1 MLLARSVK
9 RPDEAMS
16 CDWCCSAPMLDRSQR
31 SCGVFSAGRGP
42 PQSRSPCASER
53 PGRRSRRPRRRRKE
67 GLQPPRPRS
76 RRLAWAIPAISVP
89 TLAPPCVESDRQF
102 GTRHGQ
108 TDLALHHRSEF
119 EQRPHTLRKRRGSG
133 GGGAEG
139 ERRGRDSNPRTRG
152 CPANSFQG
160 CRIQPLCHPS
170 RMTRPKVVDFPAPLK
185 SSMAAAR
192 GHARAAVGHA
202 ARC

>member
-1 MLLARSVK
+1 MTGVALLRCSTGVRDLAAYFRREEAHLNLGVLVL
-9 RPDEAMS
+9 RNAPGDDREDHVDDEKKD
-16 CDWCCSAPMLDRSQR
+16 C
-31 SCGVFSAGRGP
+31 
-42 PQSRSPCASER
+42 
-53 PGRRSRRPRRRRKE
+53 
-67 GLQPPRPRS
+67 QPPRPRS

-202 ARC
+202 TRC